1 MYDLN
6 NDRGITLTWNVYKVY
21 AKIIEQSVML
31 CSIHVPSNVD
41 NNKTEIP
48 LHNRVIW
55 KTMVF

>member
-31 CSIHVPSNVD
+31 CSIRVPSNVD